1 MGALEF
7 DLQLKTMM
15 YLLLTLSLKLYL
27 EQHYKHFFLCLFDNS
42 LQQFSLQPAICD
54 TLVEQT

>member
-1 MGALEF
+1 MYMGALEF

-27 EQHYKHFFLCLFDNS
+27 EQHYKHFFCAFLIIPYNRLYV
-42 LQQFSLQPAICD
+42 
-54 TLVEQT
+54 TR